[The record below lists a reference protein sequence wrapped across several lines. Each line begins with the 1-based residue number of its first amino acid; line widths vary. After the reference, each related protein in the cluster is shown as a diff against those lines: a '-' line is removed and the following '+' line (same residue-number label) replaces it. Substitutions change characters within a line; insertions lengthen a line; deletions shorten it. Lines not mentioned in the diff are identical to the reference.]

1 MGQAGVKP
9 TTLDQ
14 ETGGSRKETAPDVCE
29 CEQERTK
36 QERDFLL
43 ENLGRISDMPND
55 TPL

>member
-36 QERDFLL
+36 PLL
-43 ENLGRISDMPND
+43 ENLGRISDMRNG